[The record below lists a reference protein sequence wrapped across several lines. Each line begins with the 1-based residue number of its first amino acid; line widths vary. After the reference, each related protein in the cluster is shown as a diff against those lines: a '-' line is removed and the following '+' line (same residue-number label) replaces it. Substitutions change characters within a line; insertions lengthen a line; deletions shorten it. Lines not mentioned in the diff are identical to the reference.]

1 MRRRGFTVVR
11 LAAETRVVPENYRG
25 EMTEKISPDTF
36 RAAAGVDD
44 WLVLF
49 EGVCARFRTGTF
61 VAGLALVNEIGRLA
75 EAAQHHPDIDLRY
88 GAVTVRLS
96 THEVK
101 GLSQRDVSL
110 AQQISA
116 AARDLGVTADRPEGN
131 EVDIATWMGRE

>member
-1 MRRRGFTVVR
+1 
-11 LAAETRVVPENYRG
+11 
-25 EMTEKISPDTF
+25 MTEKISPATF
-36 RAAAGVDD
+36 RAAEGVDD

-61 VAGLALVNEIGRLA
+61 VAGLALVDEIGRLA

-88 GAVTVRLS
+88 DAVTVRLS
-96 THEVK
+96 THEVS

-116 AARDLGVTADRPEGN
+116 AANDLGVTADRPDGN
-131 EVDIATWMGRE
+131 EVDIASWMGRE

>member
-1 MRRRGFTVVR
+1 
-11 LAAETRVVPENYRG
+11 
-25 EMTEKISPDTF
+25 MTEKISPTTF
-36 RAAAGVDD
+36 HAAEGVDD
-44 WLVLF
+44 WLVLS

-116 AARDLGVTADRPEGN
+116 AASDLGVTADRPEGN
-131 EVDIATWMGRE
+131 EVDIASWLGRE